1 MDKLQIFQAMADKI
15 ELGPVEFS
23 SGARQALGLRST
35 LADPACHAS
44 KAAQLVAAE
53 PVLAARVVALA
64 NSLAYNP
71 FQREIHDLPTAVTRL
86 GFATLRSLCMALFTK
101 RLTDH
106 SLPLDIQ
113 QQADQLWQHT
123 TQVAALAR
131 VIARRV
137 THVDPEAALFAG
149 VMHEVPGFY
158 LLSHAP
164 SHPGILAGDLSVW
177 HEQGEALVGR
187 VLLAALDLPA
197 SVREAV
203 ATYWEGFLTMP
214 PASLGDTLL
223 LAEQLA
229 PVPSPLH
236 QGSDTH
242 KLPSN
247 PAQLD
252 CLVGEQM
259 LSEILDEAG
268 SEVTSLHQALSF

>member
-1 MDKLQIFQAMADKI
+1 MDKLQIFQAMAAEI
-15 ELGPVEFS
+15 ERGPVEFS
-23 SGARQALGLRST
+23 SGARQALGLRSA
-35 LADPACHAS
+35 LADPACHAN

-53 PVLAARVVALA
+53 PVLAARVVAMA
-64 NSLAYNP
+64 NSIAYNP
-71 FQREIHDLPTAVTRL
+71 LQREVHDLPTAVSRL

-101 RLTDH
+101 RLTDP

-113 QQADQLWQHT
+113 QLADQLWQHT

-149 VMHEVPGFY
+149 VLHEVPGFY
-158 LLSHAP
+158 LLSRAP
-164 SHPGILAGDLSVW
+164 RHPGILEGDLSIW
-177 HEQGEALVGR
+177 HEEGEALVGTA
-187 VLLAALDLPA
+187 LLEALDLPA

-203 ATYWEGFLTMP
+203 AVYWEGFLAMP
-214 PASLGDTLL
+214 PGSLGDTLL

-229 PVPSPLH
+229 PIASPLH
-236 QGSDTH
+236 RGDSTY

-259 LSEILDEAG
+259 LSHILEEAG
-268 SEVTSLHQALSF
+268 GEVASLHQALVF